1 MSDRPAVADWAT
13 DWDHLSD
20 EYALRCPE
28 ILDDLR
34 RRCPVAHTDRF
45 NGAWLPTRY
54 VDVAA
59 VAHDTATFSSR
70 ATVVN
75 EQKTYGLVAPPIT
88 LDPPIHTALRRA
100 LLPSFSP
107 KATAQLEPSIR
118 AVCHRLVD
126 TILQRNDHNADAA
139 IDYAQHIPV
148 EAIAKLLGLPT
159 SDADRFR
166 RWIYELI
173 EVGPVDVEAARR
185 ANREVFD
192 YFEAQL
198 EDRRLHPGDDFTSW
212 VLETEVTDGHEVRPL
227 THKER
232 LGTLFLM
239 LVAGIDT
246 TWSAIG
252 SALWH
257 LARNEDDRRRLVAE
271 PTLIPTAV
279 EEFLR
284 AYSPVTMGRLITT
297 DAEIGGCPVSAGERV
312 LLSFPA
318 ANRDPAQFPDADHVV
333 IDRADNRH
341 VAFGLG
347 IHRCLGSNLARLE
360 MRVAIE
366 VWLARIPEFSLG
378 DPEAVEWS
386 HGQVRGPRTVPVH
399 IQRPKRG

>member
-1 MSDRPAVADWAT
+1 MSVDRPPVTDWAT
-13 DWDHLSD
+13 DWDHLTD
-20 EYALRCPE
+20 EYADHAPE

-34 RRCPVAHTDRF
+34 ERCPVAHTPRF

-54 VDVAA
+54 ADVSA

-70 ATVVN
+70 ATVVGD
-75 EQKTYGLVAPPIT
+75 QKTYGLVAPPIT
-88 LDPPIHTALRRA
+88 LDPPIHTAVRRA

-107 KATAQLEPSIR
+107 KATALLEPSIR
-118 AVCHRLVD
+118 ATCNRLVD
-126 TILQRNDHNADAA
+126 EILLRADGRADAA
-139 IDYAQHIPV
+139 VDYAQHIPV
-148 EAIAKLLGLPT
+148 DAIAELLGLPT
-159 SDADRFR
+159 SDAERFR
-166 RWIYELI
+166 RWIHNLI
-173 EVGPVDVEAARR
+173 EVGPVDLDVARQT
-185 ANREVFD
+185 NREIFD
-192 YFEAQL
+192 YFEEQL
-198 EDRRLHPGDDFTSW
+198 ENRRQNPTPDFTTW
-212 VLETEVTDGHEVRPL
+212 VLETEVVEDGETRPL

-257 LARNEDDRRRLVAE
+257 LAGHDDDRRRLVAE
-271 PTLIPTAV
+271 PQLIPTAV

-284 AYSPVTMGRLITT
+284 AYSPVTMGRYVATEG
-297 DAEIGGCPVSAGERV
+297 EIGGCPVSAGQRV

-318 ANRDPAQFPDADHVV
+318 ANRDPAQFVDADRVL

-366 VWLARIPEFSLG
+366 TWLARIPEFVLA
-378 DPEAVEWS
+378 DPDAVRWS
-386 HGQVRGPRTVPVH
+386 HGQVRGPRTVPVN
-399 IQRPKRG
+399 IG